1 MQASPRGVV
10 GRADGDGSVLWIRDG
25 VLSLS
30 LSSSWA
36 TSSNARSPAGRLVS
50 EQVGR

>member
-25 VLSLS
+25 VLSLF
-30 LSSSWA
+30 SSWA